1 MLSLKDK
8 IINELKS
15 HIIYIK
21 DETSNI
27 TFNAIAIDN
36 IDSLAD
42 RLLEL
47 FNEIQS
53 KSIQNSSKANTNN

>member
-21 DETSNI
+21 DETNNI
-27 TFNAIAIDN
+27 TFNAIAIDS